1 MERKA
6 PTKMGSANYRFQQ
19 ITAIAFLAL
28 FAVTANPTTA
38 ASNSKQIGK
47 FKQWSAHV
55 IREGRARTCYVHGEP
70 IKQTGKYKTR
80 GRTFIQ
86 VTHRPAEGTWNEVG
100 ITAGYSYRRE
110 SEARVTIDRRRFVL
124 FTDKDTAWA
133 KDARQDRR
141 LVRALK
147 KGRQMTVRATS
158 SRGTVTIDTY
168 SLSGFT
174 RAYQAIGRACNLR

>member
-1 MERKA
+1 MGFAMFSFRNIVTIALVACLGLHVGNAAAA
-6 PTKMGSANYRFQQ
+6 PR
-19 ITAIAFLAL
+19 
-28 FAVTANPTTA
+28 
-38 ASNSKQIGK
+38 SKLVGE
-47 FKQWSAHV
+47 FKQWSAHE
-55 IREGRARTCYVHGEP
+55 IREGRAKTCYAHGEP
-70 IKQTGKYKTR
+70 AKQTGKYKTR

-100 ITAGYSYRRE
+100 ITAGYSYRRD
-110 SEARVTIDRRRFVL
+110 SEAIVRIDKRRFVL

-133 KDARQDRR
+133 KDARQDRK

-147 KGRQMTVRATS
+147 KGRKMTVKATS

-174 RAYQAIGRACNLR
+174 KAYQAMGRACKRR

>member
-1 MERKA
+1 MVFIACFSLHIGGSVAA
-6 PTKMGSANYRFQQ
+6 PR
-19 ITAIAFLAL
+19 
-28 FAVTANPTTA
+28 
-38 ASNSKQIGK
+38 SKLVGE
-47 FKQWSAHV
+47 FKQWSAHE
-55 IREGRARTCYVHGEP
+55 IREGRAKTCYAHGEP

-100 ITAGYSYRRE
+100 ITAGYSYRRD
-110 SEARVTIDRRRFVL
+110 SEAIVTIDKRRFVL

-133 KDARQDRR
+133 KDSRQDRR

-147 KGRQMTVRATS
+147 KGRKMTVRATS

-174 RAYQAIGRACNLR
+174 KAYQAMGRACKRR

>member
-1 MERKA
+1 MGFANFPFRLIAAMAFIASLGIQSGDAAAA
-6 PTKMGSANYRFQQ
+6 PR
-19 ITAIAFLAL
+19 
-28 FAVTANPTTA
+28 
-38 ASNSKQIGK
+38 SKLVGE
-47 FKQWSAHV
+47 FKQWSAHE
-55 IREGRARTCYVHGEP
+55 IREGRAKTCYAHGEP

-86 VTHRPAEGTWNEVG
+86 VTHRPAEGIWNEVG
-100 ITAGYSYRRE
+100 ITAGYPYRRD
-110 SEARVTIDRRRFVL
+110 SEAIVIIDKRRFVL

-133 KDARQDRR
+133 KDSRQDRK

-147 KGRQMTVRATS
+147 KGRKMTVRATS

-174 RAYQAIGRACNLR
+174 KAYQAMGRACKRR

>member
-1 MERKA
+1 
-6 PTKMGSANYRFQQ
+6 MGIANFSFRL
-19 ITAIAFLAL
+19 ITAIPLIACLGISFSD
-28 FAVTANPTTA
+28 AVA
-38 ASNSKQIGK
+38 APRSKLVGE
-47 FKQWSAHV
+47 FKHWSAHE
-55 IREGRARTCYVHGEP
+55 IREGRAKTCYAHGEP

-80 GRTFIQ
+80 GRTFVQ

-100 ITAGYSYRRE
+100 ITAGYSYRRD
-110 SEARVTIDRRRFVL
+110 SEAVVTIDKRRFVL

-133 KDARQDRR
+133 KDSRQDRR

-147 KGRQMTVRATS
+147 KGRKMTVRATS

-174 RAYQAIGRACNLR
+174 KAYQAMGRACKRR

>member
-1 MERKA
+1 M
-6 PTKMGSANYRFQQ
+6 RFGRFP
-19 ITAIAFLAL
+19 IHRFAAIAFVAVLAPG
-28 FAVTANPTTA
+28 AGPANA
-38 ASNSKQIGK
+38 APNVKQIGK

-55 IREGRARTCYVHGEP
+55 IREGRARTCYVHGDP

-80 GRTFIQ
+80 GRTFMQ

-100 ITAGYSYRRE
+100 ITAGYPYRRD
-110 SEARVTIDRRRFVL
+110 SEAKITIDKRRFVL

-133 KDARQDRR
+133 KDARQDRK

-147 KGRQMTVRATS
+147 RGRTMTVRATS
-158 SRGTVTIDTY
+158 SRGTVTVDTY

>member
-1 MERKA
+1 M
-6 PTKMGSANYRFQQ
+6 FQQ
-19 ITAIAFLAL
+19 FMVIAFMASLSLQAGD
-28 FAVTANPTTA
+28 A
-38 ASNSKQIGK
+38 AAAIKSKSLGE
-47 FKQWSAHV
+47 FKHWSAHEF
-55 IREGRARTCYVHGEP
+55 REGRAKTCYAHGEP
-70 IKQTGKYKTR
+70 TKMTGKYKTR

-100 ITAGYSYRRE
+100 ITGGYSYRAD
-110 SEARVTIDRRRFVL
+110 SEAIVTIDKKRFVL

-133 KDARQDRR
+133 KNSRQDRI

-147 KGRQMTVRATS
+147 KGRIMTVRATS

-174 RAYQAIGRACNLR
+174 QAYKAMGRACKRR